1 MIQTKHTM
9 ILNEFDD
16 YVSDSNA
23 FINGLLW
30 VAIILRV
37 CTISLLIAYNI
48 LFLEYQIAD
57 TVQNNVRYVTI
68 DYLTAM
74 LFIEV
79 KKHAL

>member
-1 MIQTKHTM
+1 M
-9 ILNEFDD
+9 N
-16 YVSDSNA
+16 DSNA

-30 VAIILRV
+30 VLRV

-79 KKHAL
+79 KKQAL